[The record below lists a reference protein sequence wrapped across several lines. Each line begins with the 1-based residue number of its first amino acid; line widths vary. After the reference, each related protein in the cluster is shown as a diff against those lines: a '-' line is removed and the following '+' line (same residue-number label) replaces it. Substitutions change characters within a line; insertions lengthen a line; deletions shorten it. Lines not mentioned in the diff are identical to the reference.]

1 MKPVVL
7 FIGVLIFGPN
17 KQSYLLI
24 GQEIYYYR
32 SKSTK
37 KNALGNGMASKKNNA
52 KSIIFIQ
59 NFPGLWLDITALFT
73 GNLFKY

>member
-1 MKPVVL
+1 
-7 FIGVLIFGPN
+7 
-17 KQSYLLI
+17 
-24 GQEIYYYR
+24 
-32 SKSTK
+32 
-37 KNALGNGMASKKNNA
+37 MASKKNNA